1 MAIRRFITCFLFFGL
16 LLPGVSAHALVTD
29 LSNKRI
35 EIRYSFSG
43 AELILFGA
51 VGSTNID
58 VRQEDYDVVIVVRG
72 PEAPA
77 VVRKKARVGAI
88 WVNADDMRF
97 PSAPGYYAV
106 AATRPL
112 NEIANPVAF
121 ASYGIGFHNLPLVA
135 DSGNGLMMPDP
146 EFREALFRLRSGDG
160 LYRQEKD
167 DVAIIGQGLFRT
179 NVHLPANV
187 PVGEFI
193 VETFIFQHG
202 SMRSRNRISLTV
214 DKEGFERA
222 AYNFAH
228 GYPFWY
234 GIVAVIVA
242 LGAGW
247 LAGVLGKK

>member
-1 MAIRRFITCFLFFGL
+1 MIIRGIIALSL
-16 LLPGVSAHALVTD
+16 LVLMLAQPATALVTD

-58 VRQEDYDVVIVVRG
+58 VRQDDYDVVIVVRG
-72 PEAPA
+72 PESAA
-77 VVRKKARVGAI
+77 VVRKKDKVGAI
-88 WVNADDMRF
+88 WVNKDSMRF

-112 NEIANPVAF
+112 KEIANPVAF

-135 DSGNGLMMPDP
+135 DSGSGLMMPSP
-146 EFREALFRLRSGDG
+146 EFRDALFRLRSGEG
-160 LYRQEKD
+160 LYRQERD
-167 DVAIIGQGLFRT
+167 EVAIIGQGLFRT

-202 SMRSRNRISLTV
+202 SMRSRNRIALTV

-222 AYNFAH
+222 AYNYAH
-228 GYPFWY
+228 NYPFWY
-234 GIVAVIVA
+234 GITAVLVA